1 MIPES
6 GGWKFL
12 SDMVTPRN
20 NHQMATLNGILTV
33 MGGYGGP
40 LDSSPKD
47 LDTIEDSVRLDII
60 KHSFLMDY
68 CLIEIKSNYV
78 TNDIK
83 SLQNFWLSL

>member
-47 LDTIEDSVRLDII
+47 LDTIEDCFR
-60 KHSFLMDY
+60 H
-68 CLIEIKSNYV
+68 NQ
-78 TNDIK
+78 T
-83 SLQNFWLSL
+83 